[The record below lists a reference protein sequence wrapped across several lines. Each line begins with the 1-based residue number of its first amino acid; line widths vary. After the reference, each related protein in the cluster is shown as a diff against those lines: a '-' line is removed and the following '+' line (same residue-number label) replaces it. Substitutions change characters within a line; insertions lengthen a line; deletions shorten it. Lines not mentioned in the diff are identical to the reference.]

1 MKTKVIIL
9 LAASALITLSFTFV
23 TVRGKEAP
31 QAAVKTEINTSA
43 AEASAPAGGF
53 TMADQAF

>member
-9 LAASALITLSFTFV
+9 LAASALVTLSFTFV

-31 QAAVKTEINTSA
+31 QAVKTETTNTSA